1 VQRGIAEFLEHT
13 GQYVTNDASRNAA
26 LAAERERCANEI
38 MKYAHNAAGLGPED
52 YAELVRA
59 LGD

>member
-1 VQRGIAEFLEHT
+1 MHT
-13 GQYVTNDASRNAA
+13 TADALSQPHDDSALKAA

-52 YAELVRA
+52 YAELVRRS
-59 LGD
+59 GD